1 MGPLP
6 IETLL
11 ISQGK
16 LFSDD
21 ARVQTYH
28 SSFEESTKYSGLNSD
43 LRIHLQ
49 LLKARAGDF
58 LTEEQLEMLSG
69 LAPKNQIEE
78 REVLAK
84 VERALILCF
93 SSLQT
98 TTAKQVLQRCI
109 RKVIQ
114 CDQSTQMGVDM
125 FEEERAAFR
134 IQIDALNEQIA
145 NLSHTTASMTD
156 INKRLMGDKAEQS
169 RLARAAKEQLER
181 TQLELSQSTVRYN
194 GLLS

>member
-21 ARVQTYH
+21 ARVQKYH

-84 VERALILCF
+84 VLCTGVCVSEGSQPSF
-93 SSLQT
+93 SLFRDT
-98 TTAKQVLQRCI
+98 YARTCI
-109 RKVIQ
+109 
-114 CDQSTQMGVDM
+114 CHSAGT
-125 FEEERAAFR
+125 
-134 IQIDALNEQIA
+134 
-145 NLSHTTASMTD
+145 S
-156 INKRLMGDKAEQS
+156 
-169 RLARAAKEQLER
+169 
-181 TQLELSQSTVRYN
+181 N
-194 GLLS
+194 G